1 MPIRLCWRAKWR
13 AILKIPIMK
22 EPTYPVWDV
31 SEMSQSYLHWE
42 RHLKD
47 LSETFQKRR
56 LFCDV
61 FKTSQ
66 IHLKKCLFWD
76 VFKTSQIHLKKCLFW
91 DVFKTSQIH
100 LRKDVFFVTSFR
112 RLKYISKKMLFYVKI
127 DVRTLKTLKKWNVVF
142 WEQCIANN
150 QSVMSISGLMIACSL
165 LLLAVLLC

>member
-1 MPIRLCWRAKWR
+1 MPIRLFWRAKWR

-76 VFKTSQIHLKKCLFW
+76 VFKTSQIHL
-91 DVFKTSQIH
+91 
-100 LRKDVFFVTSFR
+100 RKDVFFVTSFR
-112 RLKYISKKMLFYVKI
+112 CLKYISKKMLFYVKI

>member
-1 MPIRLCWRAKWR
+1 MPIRLFWRAKWR

-47 LSETFQKRR
+47 LSETSQKRR

-66 IHLKKCLFWD
+66 IHL
-76 VFKTSQIHLKKCLFW
+76 
-91 DVFKTSQIH
+91 
-100 LRKDVFFVTSFR
+100 RKDVFLVISFR
-112 RLKYISKKMLFYVKI
+112 HLKYISKKMLFYVKI